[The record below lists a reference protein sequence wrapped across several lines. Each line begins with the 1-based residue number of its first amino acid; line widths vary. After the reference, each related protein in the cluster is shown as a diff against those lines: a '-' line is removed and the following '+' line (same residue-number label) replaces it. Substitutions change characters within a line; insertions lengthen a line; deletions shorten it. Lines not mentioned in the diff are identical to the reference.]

1 MATSSYEWKRLERE
15 RRTPF
20 IQTSMNELK
29 ITDKLKAFFLSFVYC
44 MVSKYK
50 RQIWVSDQPQTVCKN
65 VCVGI
70 PPIITDGCSSRTLA
84 RLALDYVGEHVIET
98 VLLTVLVHYL
108 PCTIPSS
115 SFFFIVFRYKPDSGE
130 LTLYEDFSKGCEY
143 CHESFVFY
151 AGCMQHYWN
160 Y

>member
-1 MATSSYEWKRLERE
+1 MEVFINRWVTWSSFSIHINPLHKLNKTTILAMATSSYEWKRLERE

-84 RLALDYVGEHVIET
+84 RWALEYVGEHVIET
-98 VLLTVLVHYL
+98 VLLTVLVHCS

-115 SFFFIVFRYKPDSGE
+115 SFFFY
-130 LTLYEDFSKGCEY
+130 
-143 CHESFVFY
+143 SFQV
-151 AGCMQHYWN
+151 
-160 Y
+160 